1 MADSK
6 QQAAVGMEDS
16 QAKGEGPVM
25 GMFHRKL
32 RALKKKKKRIADIEE
47 AKAAG
52 KAVNAEQED
61 VLKQKAQV
69 LVLIEEYEK
78 LVAPLQA
85 AVGEEAEEVKKA
97 VEAEIAAKSAQEK
110 ESSKSDEESGQLS
123 KSSLRTIL
131 EAVYVGNPLQLD
143 EETEDVKIIRSFA
156 SLLLGSSGGGEIH
169 GSHKDAVEA
178 SLKHALGLLGSSDAA
193 VSESFAISCE

>member
-6 QQAAVGMEDS
+6 QQAAAAMEDS

-32 RALKKKKKRIADIEE
+32 RALKKKKKRITDIEE

-69 LVLIEEYEK
+69 VVLIEEYEK
-78 LVAPLQA
+78 LAGPLLT

-97 VEAEIAAKSAQEK
+97 VEAEIAAKS
-110 ESSKSDEESGQLS
+110 SGEESGQS
-123 KSSLRTIL
+123 SRSSLETALKTIL

-178 SLKHALGLLGSSDAA
+178 SLKHALGLLDSSDAA